1 MNPRNTET
9 GYGPVA
15 RALHWWM
22 ALIMIGLIG
31 LGVYMTAQPDGDP
44 KWRLYDLHKSFGA
57 LIFVLALARIA
68 WRRITPPPPLP
79 ATMNARDRLA
89 AHAGHMLL
97 YAAMFALP
105 LTGYLDASLGG
116 YHLSVFGLFEVPML
130 FAKDE
135 ALFEVVVTAHRWIGY
150 GLALLVAAHVG
161 AALKHHIVDKD
172 TVLTRMLRGGGQR

>member
-1 MNPRNTET
+1 MNLRNTET
-9 GYGPVA
+9 GYGAVA

-31 LGVYMTAQPDGDP
+31 LGLYMTELPDGDP
-44 KWRLYDLHKSFGA
+44 KWRLYDLHKSLGA

-68 WRRITPPPPLP
+68 WRRNTPPPPMP
-79 ATMNARDRLA
+79 ATMNARDRIA

-97 YAAMFALP
+97 YVAMFALP
-105 LTGYLDASLGG
+105 ITGYLDSSLGG
-116 YHLSVFGLFEVPML
+116 YHLNVFGLFDVPLL
-130 FAKDE
+130 FTKNE
-135 ALFEVVVTAHRWIGY
+135 ALAEVVVSAHSIIGY

-172 TVLTRMLRGGGQR
+172 TVLTRMLRGDGQR